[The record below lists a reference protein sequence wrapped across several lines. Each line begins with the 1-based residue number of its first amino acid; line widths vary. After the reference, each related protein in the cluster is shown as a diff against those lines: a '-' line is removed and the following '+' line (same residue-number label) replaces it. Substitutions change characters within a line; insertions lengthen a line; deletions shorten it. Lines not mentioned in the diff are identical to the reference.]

1 MAKKVSRKKT
11 TTTKTTKK
19 ATASGTS
26 SKKTT
31 STKKTTKKASTTKK
45 TAPKV
50 TAVIESKIDLTHE
63 DIAREAHMLWLAR
76 GGNAE
81 DNWYEAER
89 RLRSRLETQ
98 NV

>member
-11 TTTKTTKK
+11 STKKTTKK
-19 ATASGTS
+19 TTASGTS
-26 SKKTT
+26 SKKAT
-31 STKKTTKKASTTKK
+31 SKKTTGKASTSKKK
-45 TAPKV
+45 TSKV
-50 TAVIESKIDLTHE
+50 ASVIESKIGLTHE

-89 RLRSRLETQ
+89 LLRTRLETQ
-98 NV
+98 NA